1 MSASNQRDTKSLD
14 IKGELYVFVETF
26 SSGLHLPPE
35 AYLESHF
42 LFTVKT
48 KELPQGRKPGH
59 KCIKQIISETCAPT
73 SKTRPK
79 TVVIAIEEAVQNPG
93 ENCGVVFLLIC
104 ILTGADNA
112 KQPMF
117 YSKPN
122 KSSDQQQRV
131 ARTHPDV

>member
-1 MSASNQRDTKSLD
+1 MSASNQRDTNSLD
-14 IKGELYVFVETF
+14 IKGEWKL
-26 SSGLHLPPE
+26 LHLLHHFYP
-35 AYLESHF
+35 ESHF

-73 SKTRPK
+73 SKTRPE
-79 TVVIAIEEAVQNPG
+79 TVVVAIEEAVQNPG

-104 ILTGADNA
+104 IRTGADNA
-112 KQPMF
+112 KQQMF

-122 KSSDQQQRV
+122 KSIINSKG
-131 ARTHPDV
+131 